1 MKFSELV
8 RLLERNGFE
17 LIKEKGSVR
26 YCCKEGLN
34 KLIRV
39 DYHGSRE
46 IPTGTCD
53 AIFKLGLLSNRLLLG
68 GLGLAVILQA
78 IVIYTP
84 PPEAILHRAFIS

>member
-17 LIKEKGSVR
+17 LVREKGSIR
-26 YCCKEGLN
+26 YYGKQGLD
-34 KLIRV
+34 KLIRI

-53 AIFKLGLLSNRLLLG
+53 AILKAAGLKSKG
-68 GLGLAVILQA
+68 EQ
-78 IVIYTP
+78 
-84 PPEAILHRAFIS
+84 